1 MLCHAGQIQKR
12 IYGLCKPLG
21 GDNLGILDKF
31 RTMRQKYHYVGMMN
45 GSTPIFSQ
53 FGDDIYASDIVQ
65 GCIRCIATAIGK
77 CKPRHIRT
85 NEDGMQQIVK
95 GNINRLLRFQPN
107 PFMTTS
113 DFLEK
118 ITYLREMHKNAFI
131 YPSYR
136 EIPIKNG
143 YIKREYTGF
152 YPLQPI
158 QTTFLEDEN
167 KIIFVEFL
175 FSNGES
181 YTFPYKDI
189 IHWRKD
195 FGANEW
201 MGGDSTGSA
210 GNNAILKLLQTDH
223 TVLESMDNAVRS
235 TTGVRG
241 IIKLHGFLDITKQ
254 TEVKKEFE
262 QKLQEGKSG
271 FVAMDDKSDFIPI
284 ALNPKVLDKDTMEFI
299 EQRILNQYGVSMA
312 IFNGD
317 FSEEQYQAFYEKK
330 LESMIISLGRCFTA
344 TLFTTNELDFGNEIV
359 FYNQGLLFTSMANK
373 IAAVDILSSRG
384 TLTDNQIL
392 SIFGYP
398 PFEGGNK
405 RKQSL
410 NYINAELADS
420 YQIRGKEKNI

>member
-1 MLCHAGQIQKR
+1 ML
-12 IYGLCKPLG
+12 
-21 GDNLGILDKF
+21 
-31 RTMRQKYHYVGMMN
+31 N
-45 GSTPIFSQ
+45 GSVPIFTQ
-53 FGDDIYASDIVQ
+53 FGNDIYASDIVQ

-85 NEDGMQQIVK
+85 NEYGMQQTVK
-95 GNINRLLRFQPN
+95 GSINRLLHFQPN

-118 ITYLREMHKNAFI
+118 IVYLREMHKNVFI
-131 YPSYR
+131 YPAFR
-136 EIPIKNG
+136 EISIKEG
-143 YIKREYTGF
+143 YVKREYTGF

-167 KIIFVEFL
+167 KILFIEFL

-181 YTFPYKDI
+181 YTFPYQDI

-195 FGANEW
+195 FGANEL

-210 GNNAILKLLQTDH
+210 GNNAILKLLKTDH
-223 TVLESMDNAVRS
+223 TVVESMDNAIRS

-241 IIKLHGFLDITKQ
+241 IIKMAGLFSEEQQQKQ
-254 TEVKKEFE
+254 RTVFE
-262 QKLQEGKSG
+262 QKLNTGQSG
-271 FVAMDDKSDFIPI
+271 FVTMDNGSEFIPI
-284 ALNPKVLDKDTMEFI
+284 QLNPKILEKDTMEFV
-299 EQRILNQYGVSMA
+299 EQRILNQYGISMA
-312 IFNGD
+312 IYNGD
-317 FSEEQYQAFYEKK
+317 FTEEQYQAFYEKT
-330 LESMIISLGRCFTA
+330 LESMIISLGRCFSA
-344 TLFTTNELDFGNEIV
+344 TLFTKNELDFGNEIV
-359 FYNQGLLFTSMANK
+359 FYNQGLVYTSMANK

-392 SIFGYP
+392 AIFGYP

-420 YQIRGKEKNI
+420 YQMSGKSGDKT